1 MVWRLKVYGVLHDA
15 IDGQVGDGGG
25 VSEAPRHLHVDLEF
39 EVGSDPI
46 RGRLGPNPLAT
57 REFQGWIEL
66 AAALEAVIAAPPP
79 REARDG
85 LRSVGG
91 A

>member
-1 MVWRLKVYGVLHDA
+1 M
-15 IDGQVGDGGG
+15 
-25 VSEAPRHLHVDLEF
+25 SEPPQHLHVDLEF

-46 RGRLGPNPLAT
+46 RGRIGSHAPPT

-66 AAALEAVIAAPPP
+66 AAALEELIGQSRPPDVA
-79 REARDG
+79 EG
-85 LRSVGG
+85 LRSAGG

>member
-1 MVWRLKVYGVLHDA
+1 MSD
-15 IDGQVGDGGG
+15 
-25 VSEAPRHLHVDLEF
+25 APRLLHVDLEF

-46 RGRLGPNPLAT
+46 RGRLGSNPLVT

-66 AAALEAVIAAPPP
+66 AAALDALITESPAPGV
-79 REARDG
+79 ADG
-85 LRSVGG
+85 LRSAGG

>member
-1 MVWRLKVYGVLHDA
+1 M
-15 IDGQVGDGGG
+15 
-25 VSEAPRHLHVDLEF
+25 SEPPQHLHVDLEF

-46 RGRLGPNPLAT
+46 RGRLGSNPLLT

-66 AAALEAVIAAPPP
+66 AAALDALITAPPP
-79 REARDG
+79 HEVADG
-85 LRSVGG
+85 LRSAGG